1 MNDKLEFINYYIKNL
16 NDSIENTSTGVVAES
31 MVVARDYFE
40 SIANDLKN
48 YYKLNEHESK
58 DVLQV
63 TKMDFDIL
71 YSIIKTHKS
80 INETFNWLIADVNN
94 SIEHLRKG
102 DILLNLKNEINL
114 LINYRNALV
123 AFGQVLKEKDGN

>member
-16 NDSIENTSTGVVAES
+16 NDSIENTSNGVVAES

-102 DILLNLKNEINL
+102 DILLNLNNEINL

>member
-102 DILLNLKNEINL
+102 DILLNLNNEINL